1 MRLDMGLDRGL
12 KDGGTPK
19 DRSTWVRLIVFIFIL
34 LLLCICCRRRGI
46 TLSFWLRVAGG
57 TNPVVIFINRS
68 AASIMNRLE
77 AATTDVVWID

>member
-1 MRLDMGLDRGL
+1 MRLEMGLDRGL
-12 KDGGTPK
+12 KDGGTSK
-19 DRSTWVRLIVFIFIL
+19 DRSTSVRLIVFIL
-34 LLLCICCRRRGI
+34 LLLCLCCRRRGI

-77 AATTDVVWID
+77 AATTYVVGIE

>member
-1 MRLDMGLDRGL
+1 MRLDRGL

-19 DRSTWVRLIVFIFIL
+19 DRSTWVRLIVFIL
-34 LLLCICCRRRGI
+34 LLLCLSCRRRGI
-46 TLSFWLRVAGG
+46 TLSFWLRVARG

-77 AATTDVVWID
+77 AATADVVWIE